1 MTLTVMQTSVKSFQ
15 LIFLILSRSWQI
27 SKEKRLD
34 RPVGQVIAS
43 TYLTSMVLFKKSKQE
58 MLQLVNVDHSWSL
71 QNMEWEFIVVGW
83 SIVILVLL

>member
-15 LIFLILSRSWQI
+15 LMFLILSRSWQI

-43 TYLTSMVLFKKSKQE
+43 TYLRNMVLFKKSKQE
-58 MLQLVNVDHSWSL
+58 MLQLVNVDHFL
-71 QNMEWEFIVVGW
+71 LRVVGDYKT
-83 SIVILVLL
+83 

>member
-15 LIFLILSRSWQI
+15 LMFLILSRSWQI

-43 TYLTSMVLFKKSKQE
+43 TYLRNMVLFKKSKQE
-58 MLQLVNVDHSWSL
+58 MLQLVNVDHFL
-71 QNMEWEFIVVGW
+71 LGAVGAYKT
-83 SIVILVLL
+83 

>member
-1 MTLTVMQTSVKSFQ
+1 M
-15 LIFLILSRSWQI
+15 FLILSRSWQI

-43 TYLTSMVLFKKSKQE
+43 TYLRNMVLFKKSKQE

>member
-15 LIFLILSRSWQI
+15 LMFLILSRSWQI

-43 TYLTSMVLFKKSKQE
+43 TYLGNMVLFKKSKQE
-58 MLQLVNVDHSWSL
+58 MLQLVNVDHFL
-71 QNMEWEFIVVGW
+71 LGVVGAYKT
-83 SIVILVLL
+83 

>member
-15 LIFLILSRSWQI
+15 LMFLILSRSWQI

-58 MLQLVNVDHSWSL
+58 MLKLVDVEHFL
-71 QNMEWEFIVVGW
+71 LGVVGAYKT
-83 SIVILVLL
+83 

>member
-15 LIFLILSRSWQI
+15 LMFQILSRSWQI

-43 TYLTSMVLFKKSKQE
+43 TYLTNMVLFKKSKQE
-58 MLQLVNVDHSWSL
+58 MLQLVNVNNFL
-71 QNMEWEFIVVGW
+71 LGVVEAYKT
-83 SIVILVLL
+83 

>member
-15 LIFLILSRSWQI
+15 LMFLILSRSWQI

-43 TYLTSMVLFKKSKQE
+43 TYLRNMVLFQKSKQK
-58 MLQLVNVDHSWSL
+58 MLQLVNEDQFL
-71 QNMEWEFIVVGW
+71 VGAVG
-83 SIVILVLL
+83 SFKT

>member
-15 LIFLILSRSWQI
+15 LMFQILSRSWQI

-43 TYLTSMVLFKKSKQE
+43 TYLRNMVLFKKSKQE
-58 MLQLVNVDHSWSL
+58 MLQLVNVDHFL
-71 QNMEWEFIVVGW
+71 LGVVGAYKT
-83 SIVILVLL
+83 

>member
-15 LIFLILSRSWQI
+15 LMFQILSRSWQL

-43 TYLTSMVLFKKSKQE
+43 TYLRNMVLFKKSKQE
-58 MLQLVNVDHSWSL
+58 MLQLVNVDHFL
-71 QNMEWEFIVVGW
+71 LGVVGAYKT
-83 SIVILVLL
+83 